1 MNKLK
6 LFLLIGLLGILG
18 GYTYLW
24 YLAAHKLEMAVV
36 DQVALLEEKGYR
48 IAYGAIRVKGFPLK
62 VNLEIDDPLIEA
74 PGAVAASLSI
84 TGTLHGYAT
93 IFSPT
98 NVEFVADQGLE
109 IKTALLG
116 ENNNTVLKAS
126 GLTAT
131 MPLPR
136 PLGNFKVTFQN
147 PHIGAIDLKAH
158 HLALG
163 LKLHESDRALDF
175 YSFEMT
181 DIDPGKQLI
190 SSFPQTIDSLQ
201 AELSLKGKVRVD
213 VPLETALTN
222 WYESEG
228 TLDVGTLSVTWGD
241 LKIDLNGTCAL
252 DQKLQ
257 PLAAFSAEIY
267 GLNEILKK
275 LSELGFIHE
284 NILPIL
290 KASLNFLKES
300 KKSNQGHS
308 IYHKVS
314 VTLQDND
321 VVVGSIPIVKFP
333 PINWSKLG
341 D

>member
-1 MNKLK
+1 MKKLK
-6 LFLLIGLLGILG
+6 LFLFVALLGVLG

-24 YLAAHKLEMAVV
+24 YLAANKLEMAVV

-62 VNLEIDDPLIEA
+62 INLEIDDPLIDA

-93 IFSPT
+93 IFAPT
-98 NVEFVADQGLE
+98 TVEFRADQGVE

-116 ENNNTVLKAS
+116 EDNNTVLKAS

-131 MPLPR
+131 MPLPN
-136 PLGNFKVTFQN
+136 PLQDFKLTFQS
-147 PHIGAIDLKAH
+147 PHIGAVDVKAH
-158 HLALG
+158 HLSLG
-163 LKLHESDRALDF
+163 LKLHENDRAQDL

-181 DIDPGKQLI
+181 EIDPGKQLV
-190 SSFPQTIDSLQ
+190 SSFPQIIDRLQ
-201 AELSLKGKVRVD
+201 ADLSLKGKVRID

-222 WYESEG
+222 WYESDG
-228 TLDVGTLSVTWGD
+228 TLDVGTLSVAWGD
-241 LKIDLNGTCAL
+241 LKVDLNGTCAL
-252 DQKLQ
+252 DQGLQ

-300 KKSNQGHS
+300 KKSKEGHS

-321 VVVGSIPIVKFP
+321 VVIGSIPVVKFP

-341 D
+341 E